1 MISQPALATC
11 VALLLGGCVNEAA
24 DLGRVPASGL
34 IITRRDVPLT
44 AGASRSALQRLSRG
58 VAAVAGGE
66 VGAVRATIV
75 AVPARRQD
83 GVRRALVRL
92 GVDPARITAA
102 EIPLHQ
108 PPAVILTRTAFLPA
122 DCRAAATLAY
132 PDDPL
137 PSLMSLAHCHQAN
150 DLGAMVVDPADL
162 VAPPALQHADGS
174 FLADGVETWRANRQ
188 LGLIATGTTGTAE
201 PAASGTAPSA
211 AANPVGTTAAALP
224 STTTVPTVAATPAAT
239 P

>member
-1 MISQPALATC
+1 MISRPALATC
-11 VALLLGGCVNEAA
+11 VAMLLCGCVNEAA
-24 DLGRVPASGL
+24 DLGHVPTSGL
-34 IITRRDVPLT
+34 ITTRRDISLT
-44 AGASRSALQRLSRG
+44 TGTSRSAMQRISRG
-58 VAAVAGGE
+58 VAAVAGGD

-75 AVPARRQD
+75 AVPARQQE
-83 GVRRALVRL
+83 GVRRTLVRL
-92 GVDPARITAA
+92 GVDPSRITAA
-102 EIPLHQ
+102 AIPLHQ

-174 FLADGVETWRANRQ
+174 YLADGVETWRANRQ
-188 LGLIATGTTGTAE
+188 LGLIATGTTGIAE
-201 PAASGTAPSA
+201 PAGSGTAPSA
-211 AANPVGTTAAALP
+211 ASPVGTTAVLP
-224 STTTVPTVAATPAAT
+224 SATTTVPTVAKAPAAT